1 MTSER
6 ITRQTPDW
14 RHVDPDDGPALQRLY
29 ERDPAFF
36 EDSFGHPPGVEAV
49 SAFNSVPEGMDPS
62 EKVMLGGFDA
72 EGELRAFADLWPR
85 WPESETWT
93 VASLFVD
100 PRDRG
105 TGLAADLWTR
115 VEETVRSGG
124 GTRVRT
130 SPASDQ
136 ARALAYFKRCGL
148 SGSARATRR
157 LGLRDLEL
165 LILTKDLP

>member
-1 MTSER
+1 MTSEP
-6 ITRQTPDW
+6 TTKQVPHW
-14 RHVDPDDGPALQRLY
+14 RAVESDDGPALQRLY

-49 SAFNSVPEGMDPS
+49 SAFNSVPEGMAPDD
-62 EKVMLGGFDA
+62 KLMLGGFDDD
-72 EGELRAFADLWPR
+72 GEMRAFADVWPQ
-85 WPESETWT
+85 WPEPGTWT

-105 TGLAADLWTR
+105 TGLADDLWAQ
-115 VEETVRSGG
+115 VEQAIRSGA

-136 ARALAYFKRCGL
+136 TRALAYFRRCGL
-148 SGSARATRR
+148 AGDERVTRR
-157 LGLRDLEL
+157 LGLRNLEL
-165 LILTKDLP
+165 VILTKDLS